1 MPKCKFKTEIH
12 GRIWECPLEALPGEE
27 YCYWHI
33 QEASKKP
40 TEKQIKELRKF
51 NIRGV
56 YLYGAILHDVDL
68 HGINLQNSHLSAA
81 NFRNVDLSRAN
92 LQDSNLSRTVLT
104 FANLYGTN
112 FQNARLY
119 WTNLKSTYLSG
130 ANLQN
135 TKAWGA
141 NFQNSDLHR
150 ANLHGADFYK
160 ADLQK
165 TNFYMVSITREINLS
180 EVKLHYAN
188 LYKSYIDQTP
198 TLRDAE
204 LFNEDTWMEINEIV
218 AELAKRRMAIDLEKL
233 RDVHEELARNLESEG
248 YFYYVTKGEKVVL
261 FDPEEGLL
269 EEPDR
274 FIQWKFR
281 TKKALALEEI
291 LENKENSER
300 LKKKRELENQLRGL
314 LKEHGEEILY
324 ESTPENLQRLYE
336 ASYEVYN
343 KLYYFYLQN
352 GKLEEALQMHYRRNE
367 VRRKLRL
374 TKGLRS
380 KIRAYLYD
388 WLVLKVLT
396 GYGIKPER
404 PLIFSLFTI
413 LVFAFL
419 FRLTNGIVKVVDGK
433 PVPADWVDY
442 LYHSVITFTS
452 LGYANIQPNLT
463 SHVPQVLV
471 SIESF
476 LGLLLMSLFLYTV
489 TFRISR

>member
-1 MPKCKFKTEIH
+1 MPKCKFKTEIYD
-12 GRIWECPLEALPGEE
+12 GIWECPLEALPVEE
-27 YCYWHI
+27 YCYWH
-33 QEASKKP
+33 KP
-40 TEKQIKELRKF
+40 KDRKRPSEDQIKELREHKLL
-51 NIRGV
+51 GV
-56 YLYGAILHDVDL
+56 YLKLAYLGWAHLENADL
-68 HGINLQNSHLSAA
+68 RL
-81 NFRNVDLSRAN
+81 AN
-92 LQDSNLSRTVLT
+92 LK
-104 FANLYGTN
+104 
-112 FQNARLY
+112 NA
-119 WTNLKSTYLSG
+119 YLEG
-130 ANLQN
+130 ANLEN
-135 TKAWGA
+135 A
-141 NFQNSDLHR
+141 NFYSVSINSR
-150 ANLHGADFYK
+150 
-160 ADLQK
+160 
-165 TNFYMVSITREINLS
+165 TNFAGAR
-180 EVKLHYAN
+180 LHYAN
-188 LYKSYIDQTP
+188 LHRSYIDQTP

-204 LFNEDTWMEINEIV
+204 LFNKDTWMEINEIV
-218 AELAKRRMAIDLEKL
+218 AELAKKRKAINLEKL
-233 RDVHEELARNLESEG
+233 REVHEGLARNLESEG
-248 YFYYVTKGEKVVL
+248 YFYYVEHGIKVVL
-261 FDPEEGLL
+261 FDPKEGLL
-269 EEPDR
+269 GEPDR

-281 TKKALALEEI
+281 TKQALAPEEI
-291 LENKENSER
+291 LKDEENSER
-300 LKKKRELENQLRGL
+300 LKKKRELENQLREL

-343 KLYYFYLQN
+343 KIYYFYIQN

-374 TKGLRS
+374 TKGWRS

-419 FRLTNGIVKVVDGK
+419 FRLTKGIVKVVDGK
-433 PVPADWVDY
+433 PVPADWMDY

-476 LGLLLMSLFLYTV
+476 LGLLLTSLFLYTV